1 MSPDNHDRPDIGSL
15 QARLLVALDRHDALA
30 IAVSGGVDSMVL
42 AYVSHRHSRTRASM
56 LHAVGPAV
64 PAEATARVKRHAE
77 RHGWALR
84 LIEAGEMDDPDYL
97 RNPVDR
103 CYHCKKNL
111 YGHIASLG
119 PGTIASG
126 TNVDDLGDF
135 RPGLEAARQQSVVH
149 PYVEAGLKKADVY
162 SLAAAHGLDD
172 LAALP
177 ASPCLASRIET
188 GIAVQADTLAFIE
201 RAELRLKTWLPDAGA
216 VRCRMTAAGV
226 VIETDT
232 LPDADRRAEIE
243 HWANDVCREAGHAFA
258 GLRLYR
264 RGSAFLRVV
273 AS

>member
-1 MSPDNHDRPDIGSL
+1 MNLDIDTL
-15 QARLLVALDRHDALA
+15 QSRLLAALDRHESLA

-42 AYVSHRHSRTRASM
+42 AFLAHRHSRTQASM

-64 PAEATARVKRHAE
+64 PAEASARVRRHAE
-77 RHGWALR
+77 QQGWALR
-84 LIEAGEMDDPDYL
+84 LIDAGEMDDPDYL

-111 YGHIASLG
+111 YGRIASLG

-126 TNVDDLGDF
+126 TNVDDLGDY

-149 PYVEAGLKKADVY
+149 PYVEAGLTKTDVY
-162 SLAAAHGLDD
+162 ALATAHGLSD

-188 GIAVQADTLAFIE
+188 GIAVRPELLGFIE
-201 RAELRLKTWLPDAGA
+201 RAELQLKAWLPDAGA

-226 VIETDT
+226 VIESEA
-232 LPDADRRAEIE
+232 LPDEARRAEIE
-243 HWANDVCREAGHAFA
+243 HWARAFCSESGQQFA
-258 GLRLYR
+258 GLRVYR
-264 RGSAFLRVV
+264 RGSAFLHGA

>member
-1 MSPDNHDRPDIGSL
+1 MSSDVDSL
-15 QARLLVALDRHDALA
+15 QRKLLAALDRHEALA

-42 AYVSHRHSRTRASM
+42 AYVAHRHARTRATM

-64 PAEATARVKRHAE
+64 PSEATARVRRHAE
-77 RHGWALR
+77 QHGWTLR

-111 YGHIASLG
+111 YGRIASLG
-119 PGTIASG
+119 LGTIASG
-126 TNVDDLGDF
+126 TNVDDLGDY

-162 SLAAAHGLDD
+162 ALAAAHGLDD

-188 GIAVQADTLAFIE
+188 GIAVQPEILGFIE
-201 RAELRLKTWLPDAGA
+201 RAERRLKDLLPESGA
-216 VRCRMTAAGV
+216 LRCRMTAAGV
-226 VIETDT
+226 VIESEA
-232 LPDADRRAEIE
+232 LPDAARRAEIE
-243 HWANDVCREAGHAFA
+243 QWAQSYCQEAGHAFA
-258 GLRLYR
+258 GLRSYR
-264 RGSAFLRVV
+264 RGSAFLHV
-273 AS
+273 AAA

>member
-1 MSPDNHDRPDIGSL
+1 MTPETAPL
-15 QARLLVALDRHDALA
+15 QARLLAALDRHEALA

-42 AYVSHRHSRTRASM
+42 AYVAHRHARTRATM

-64 PAEATARVKRHAE
+64 PAEATARVQRHAAQ
-77 RHGWALR
+77 HGWALR

-111 YGHIASLG
+111 YGRIASLG

-135 RPGLEAARQQSVVH
+135 RPGLEAAKQQSVVH
-149 PYVEAGLKKADVY
+149 PYVEAGLRKADVY
-162 SLAAAHGLDD
+162 ALAAAHGLED

-188 GIAVQADTLAFIE
+188 GIAVQWETLAFIE
-201 RAELRLKTWLPDAGA
+201 RAELRLKEWLPGAAA

-226 VIETDT
+226 VIESDT
-232 LPDADRRAEIE
+232 VPDAARRAEIE
-243 HWANDVCREAGHAFA
+243 HWAQAFCHEAGHAFA
-258 GLRLYR
+258 GLRSYR
-264 RGSAFLRVV
+264 RGSAFLHV
-273 AS
+273 ANP